1 MSKIEGHS
9 DLIRDDMNSAII
21 NNDRTGFLQ
30 ARRAKQLRQ
39 TQKDEINTL
48 LTKLYSVISL
58 GISWIISEHSKTENP
73 SSSQINL
80 LGISIGRRTS
90 FFFEFGYGNLG
101 ILNMG
106 VTRRL

>member
-48 LTKLYSVISL
+48 KEEINDMKEMLL
-58 GISWIISEHSKTENP
+58 
-73 SSSQINL
+73 QIN
-80 LGISIGRRTS
+80 
-90 FFFEFGYGNLG
+90 EK
-101 ILNMG
+101 MKWQEQ
-106 VTRRL
+106 